1 MFTFKLFKE
10 ARKYGRGEGVAIS
23 KRVKNLHDKIT
34 NLDANAKG
42 FPVPSF
48 FCEFDEQDMYR
59 AMRVF
64 LFIASNYAI
73 KHKIMKRDNAK
84 MSFIRFY
91 RTVHE
96 LFGLDVSQEAQVN
109 KILNEIEKQ
118 THES

>member
-1 MFTFKLFKE
+1 MFTFKQIQR
-10 ARKYGRGEGVAIS
+10 ARKYGRSEGVAIS

-42 FPVPSF
+42 DFVVPSF

-64 LFIASNYAI
+64 LFIASNYAV
-73 KHKIMKRDNAK
+73 KHKIMKKDNTK

-109 KILNEIEKQ
+109 KMLNELEKNKL
-118 THES
+118 